1 MRNLQINLVVMLF
14 FLSTAWIA
22 FVEAIRN
29 SPQSE
34 SEVCPYDNSTG
45 TFFASICAPGSK
57 DLLNG
62 SEDSHL
68 CDLCN
73 EAYANIS
80 YGQTGSKGAA
90 LKQI

>member
-1 MRNLQINLVVMLF
+1 MLF

-29 SPQSE
+29 SSEPE
-34 SEVCPYDNSTG
+34 SEVCPYDDSAG

-57 DLLNG
+57 DLLYG
-62 SEDSHL
+62 SEDSHF
-68 CDLCN
+68 CDLCHV
-73 EAYANIS
+73 AYANIS
-80 YGQTGSKGAA
+80 SVQTGRKGEA

>member
-1 MRNLQINLVVMLF
+1 MLF

-29 SPQSE
+29 SSE
-34 SEVCPYDNSTG
+34 PESKVCPYDDSAG

-57 DLLNG
+57 DLLYG
-62 SEDSHL
+62 SEDGHL
-68 CDLCN
+68 CDLCR

-80 YGQTGSKGAA
+80 NGQTGNEGAA